1 MCINIRIMYITFNSN
16 HLYNLFFSKPV
27 ALIEAINES
36 NIFIDFSCVEI
47 YRQSVG
53 IYSKVVSLHYCI
65 KHNDRIEIYKDLVI
79 EAKNARSIRAKKKYS
94 F

>member
-1 MCINIRIMYITFNSN
+1 VFISIKIIYITFNTN

-27 ALIEAINES
+27 SLIEAINES
-36 NIFIDFSCVEI
+36 NIFVDFACVEI

-53 IYSKVVSLHYCI
+53 IYSRVVDLHYCI
-65 KHNDRIEIYKDLVI
+65 KHNDRIEIYKNLII
-79 EAKNARSIRAKKKYS
+79 EVKNARSIRVKKKYS